1 MLRAN
6 DWAASAASPADTSL
20 GSTSTAYVPF
30 ADLPDVLTT
39 EQAAS
44 ALQVDCKTVRSMVR
58 CGELRGVRCG
68 RLIRIPKA
76 ALVELCGGD

>member
-1 MLRAN
+1 MCAN
-6 DWAASAASPADTSL
+6 AQTTAATTGTPL
-20 GSTSTAYVPF
+20 GSTPPVYVPF
-30 ADLPDVLTT
+30 EDLPDVLTT

-58 CGELRGVRCG
+58 RGELRGVRCG

-76 ALVELCGGD
+76 ALVAFCGGE

>member
-1 MLRAN
+1 MTRTSPL
-6 DWAASAASPADTSL
+6 ASAASPAGTPL
-20 GSTSTAYVPF
+20 GSTPPVYVPF

-58 CGELRGVRCG
+58 RGELRGVRCG